1 MEQKDTQSINPSG
14 EKEAQNASEA
24 GAAEAVEVQNAS
36 GPDAVDAIETQDA
49 SGVNTAEAVEAQN
62 ISGADTAKAQDAS
75 EAGTAEVQS
84 ISGADAAETQN
95 ASEVG
100 AAEMQSISGADAAE
114 TMNAPATGAEG
125 SEAGSGVSV
134 TEPEKTPDTD
144 VRLAGSNRE
153 GVKGSPSVGAVELPS
168 LELLEAELKKEQ
180 YKRSYRRVLK
190 STAFSLMVVAAV
202 AVLIAVLLLPVL
214 QISGTSMTDTLQ
226 NEDIVVAVNSSKFK
240 TGDVV
245 AFYYNNNI
253 LIKRVIASS
262 GDWVD
267 IDEDGNVYVN
277 EVKLDEP
284 YVKELAL
291 GECDID
297 LPYQVPD
304 KKCFVMGDHRATSID
319 SRSTAVGCVSDDAV
333 VGKILFRVWPL
344 SEIGFVK

>member
-1 MEQKDTQSINPSG
+1 MEQKDTQSVNETEQKTAQSVNETEQKTSEEIKAGPEIKGKGIKGATSA
-14 EKEAQNASEA
+14 KE
-24 GAAEAVEVQNAS
+24 
-36 GPDAVDAIETQDA
+36 
-49 SGVNTAEAVEAQN
+49 
-62 ISGADTAKAQDAS
+62 
-75 EAGTAEVQS
+75 
-84 ISGADAAETQN
+84 
-95 ASEVG
+95 
-100 AAEMQSISGADAAE
+100 
-114 TMNAPATGAEG
+114 
-125 SEAGSGVSV
+125 
-134 TEPEKTPDTD
+134 
-144 VRLAGSNRE
+144 
-153 GVKGSPSVGAVELPS
+153 VELPS

-180 YKRSYRRVLK
+180 YKRSYSRVLK
-190 STAFSLMVVAAV
+190 STVFSLMVVAAV

-333 VGKILFRVWPL
+333 VGKILLRVWPL